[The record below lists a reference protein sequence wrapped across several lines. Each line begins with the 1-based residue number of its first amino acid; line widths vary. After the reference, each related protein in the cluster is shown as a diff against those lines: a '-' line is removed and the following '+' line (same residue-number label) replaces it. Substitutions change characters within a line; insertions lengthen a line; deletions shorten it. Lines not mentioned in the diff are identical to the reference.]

1 MSKTRVVH
9 VNDNVPGAVY
19 IGRENGRKRLKRSRW
34 HNPYVIGKP
43 ASHWIQAD
51 PITREGAIA
60 AYALDMLDGPK
71 QYLLAELPELRGKA
85 LACWC
90 RHDGVPMTNGSNGPD
105 NRCHGDWLVHMLNT
119 HTDDEL
125 RSMAKGEGDGA

>member
-71 QYLLAELPELRGKA
+71 QYLLAELPELRADDQRQQWTGQPLSRR
-85 LACWC
+85 LA
-90 RHDGVPMTNGSNGPD
+90 RAHAQHAY
-105 NRCHGDWLVHMLNT
+105 R
-119 HTDDEL
+119 
-125 RSMAKGEGDGA
+125 